1 MTKKNEDGQEPIETA
16 PTPADTG
23 VGAMHALP
31 LPAANDVPGSV
42 PAWVSDPAAAYA
54 EIQKLRDEAG
64 RYRTRANQLEAD
76 LETAAFDAAER
87 GQALDALKATVRQG
101 EVRTA
106 VLLEAAR
113 AGIADPSDA
122 LALADL
128 SGVAVGEDGAVTGAK
143 EAVEA
148 LAAAKPYLRS
158 RYDPAVDPYPEY
170 PRPSAPAINPTN
182 PGGGPALRPADL
194 RALSSEAIA
203 RMDPDELRAALSNR

>member
-1 MTKKNEDGQEPIETA
+1 MTKNDDNGQEPMT
-16 PTPADTG
+16 PTTDRE
-23 VGAMHALP
+23 VG
-31 LPAANDVPGSV
+31 GV

-87 GQALDALKATVRQG
+87 SQALDALRETLRKG
-101 EVRTA
+101 EIRTA

-122 LALADL
+122 LLLADL
-128 SGVAVGEDGAVTGAK
+128 SGVSLGEDGAVTGAK

-158 RYDPAVDPYPEY
+158 RYDPMTEPYPEL
-170 PRPSAPAINPTN
+170 PGRAAPAIAPTN
-182 PGGGPALRPADL
+182 PGAGPALRPADL